1 MFNINNR
8 QMECVENNQQ
18 IILSQGVTIVNEVR
32 FLEVY
37 ESRKE
42 AVSILSD
49 GVKERMILYNTII
62 NDNDTI
68 N

>member
-1 MFNINNR
+1 
-8 QMECVENNQQ
+8 MECVENNQQ
-18 IILSQGVTIVNEVR
+18 IILSPSVTIVNEVR

>member
-18 IILSQGVTIVNEVR
+18 IILSQGVTIVDEVR

>member
-18 IILSQGVTIVNEVR
+18 IILSPGVTIVNEVR

-49 GVKERMILYNTII
+49 GVKERMELYKIAI
-62 NDNDTI
+62 NESK
-68 N
+68 

>member
-1 MFNINNR
+1 
-8 QMECVENNQQ
+8 MECVENNQQ

-37 ESRKE
+37 ESRKD

>member
-18 IILSQGVTIVNEVR
+18 IILSPGVTIVNEVR